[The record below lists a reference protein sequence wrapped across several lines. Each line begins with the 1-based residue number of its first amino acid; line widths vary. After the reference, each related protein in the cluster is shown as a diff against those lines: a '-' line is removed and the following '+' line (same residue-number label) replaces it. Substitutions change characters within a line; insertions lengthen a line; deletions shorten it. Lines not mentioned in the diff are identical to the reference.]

1 MSAAVMR
8 NRLRDALKIGGRN
21 VSSKYDIYWQKK
33 LDEIFQLLKE
43 AYESGQSSE
52 LDVSDLQ
59 IHGERDNWNGYVV
72 VSRDGLRKGDMAHAK
87 SLGKIILGSNKL
99 LDFFGDAEFE
109 IRISNR
115 LKLNVVQM
123 DIKKSVSPVPIQT
136 SKKETT
142 SVSDVVIETTNIP
155 NGELDA
161 KAKPSQLIGYGQL
174 SQIPNASGIYTA
186 WLEGEKRCFYVGK
199 ASNLYKRIRDHFSG
213 QRGGD
218 QFCLYVYD
226 AYVHGERSCSDTNI
240 TSLQLNNLTRDWIRK
255 HIKFRYIEIP
265 KEEISQT
272 ETRLRDKLCP
282 ILNPLSKKQDLVNN
296 YKEFVGRETNKIDKS
311 PGSIGLDNKEILILF
326 PCSGAKQRGAI
337 TEIFGEDNEKKATDY
352 LDTTRAYLIAG
363 RKGMSS
369 YIDNDSQ
376 LMSALDR
383 YSGSLYSIDNFKET
397 VRASY
402 LMKNVHILIMSGAY
416 GILLPNERIHYY
428 KRPINAQ
435 YWKQNRLPDVIEEYI
450 EKNNISHV
458 YGFFSFSTDY
468 IKIMKGINWNR
479 LRHIAN
485 LEIART
491 YYVDFRGSGGAQVI
505 VPQTTGMLIVSF
517 IKSKFSQDNFYTTPF
532 NGQYINFI
540 DHISS
545 PKYL

>member
-1 MSAAVMR
+1 M
-8 NRLRDALKIGGRN
+8 
-21 VSSKYDIYWQKK
+21 SSKYDVYWQNK
-33 LDEIFQLLKE
+33 LDEISQLLME
-43 AYESGQSSE
+43 AYENGQSSE
-52 LDVSDLQ
+52 LDVSDIQ
-59 IHGERDNWNGYVV
+59 IHGERDNWNGYVM
-72 VSRDGLRKGDMAHAK
+72 VSKDRLRKGDMAHAK
-87 SLGKIILGSNKL
+87 SLGKLILSSNQF

-109 IRISNR
+109 IKISNK
-115 LKLNVVQM
+115 LKLKAVRIDV
-123 DIKKSVSPVPIQT
+123 KKSISTVPIQP
-136 SKKETT
+136 SEKETVSSS
-142 SVSDVVIETTNIP
+142 SVAIETTNIP
-155 NGELDA
+155 YGELDA
-161 KAKPSQLIGYGQL
+161 KVMSYPLIGYDLL
-174 SQIPNASGIYTA
+174 SQIPNVSGIYTA

-199 ASNLYKRIRDHFSG
+199 ASDLYKRIRDHFSG

-226 AYVHGERSCSDTNI
+226 AYVQGERSRSDTNI
-240 TSLQLNNLTRDWIRK
+240 TSLQLNNFTRDWIRK
-255 HIKFRYIEIP
+255 HIKFRYVEIL

-282 ILNPLSKKQDLVNN
+282 ILNPLSKKQDLVNK
-296 YKEFVGRETNKIDKS
+296 YKEFVGRESNKIDKS

-326 PCSGAKQRGAI
+326 PCSGAKQRVAI
-337 TEIFGEDNEKKATDY
+337 TKIFDEDNEKKVTDY
-352 LDTTRAYLIAG
+352 LDTTRAYLMAG

-383 YSGSLYSIDNFKET
+383 YSGNLYSIDSFRET

-402 LMKNVHILIMSGAY
+402 SMKNVHILIMSGAY
-416 GILLPNERIHYY
+416 GILLLNERIHYY
-428 KRPINAQ
+428 KQPINAQ
-435 YWKQNRLPDVIEEYI
+435 YWKLNRLPDVIEEYI

-517 IKSKFSQDNFYTTPF
+517 IRSKFNQDYFYTNPF
-532 NGQYINFI
+532 NGQYVNFI
-540 DHISS
+540 DHLSL
-545 PKYL
+545 KYL